1 MKKLIPFILALF
13 GILANG
19 QELDCTDFANGT
31 FLVHTNGP
39 SSVTWRLV
47 REGNSQTGY
56 KEEIPEVEQE
66 STAPKI
72 EYSKLEW
79 INKCTFRLTYDESK
93 SELTPVQKFIN
104 DINGILMEV
113 TKIEGNCFYYKS
125 IMIVNGREV
134 IDNGKMYK
142 Q

>member
-1 MKKLIPFILALF
+1 MKKSISIILALF

-19 QELDCTDFANGT
+19 QELDCTAFANGT
-31 FLVHTNGP
+31 FLVHTKGP
-39 SSVTWRLV
+39 SPVTWRLV

-56 KEEIPEVEQE
+56 KEEIPGTEQG

-79 INKCTFRLTYDESK
+79 INNCTFRITYDESK

-104 DINGILMEV
+104 EINGILIEV

-125 IMIVNGREV
+125 LMIVNGREV
-134 IDNGKMYK
+134 IDSGKMYK

>member
-1 MKKLIPFILALF
+1 MKKSIASILTLF
-13 GILANG
+13 GLVASG
-19 QELDCTDFANGT
+19 QELDCTAFANGT
-31 FLVHTNGP
+31 FVVQTKA
-39 SSVTWRLV
+39 SSPVTWRLV

-56 KEEIPEVEQE
+56 MEEIPGAEQE

-79 INKCTFRLTYDESK
+79 INDCTFRLTYDEAK

-104 DINGILMEV
+104 EINGILMEV

-125 IMIVNGREV
+125 LMIVNGREV